1 MMTTH
6 VTALDRTMQQ
16 THEWVRDIASRL
28 GTDDPEKGYAALRAV
43 LHTLRDRLPPD
54 EAVDLS
60 AQMPTLVRGI
70 YFEGWHPADK
80 PLKYR
85 HKEDFL
91 NRVLDDAPSLAGH
104 EAETA
109 VTAVF
114 EELGSELDVG
124 EVNEVRDAM
133 PAEVRSLWPSPSL

>member
-1 MMTTH
+1 MMTTN
-6 VTALDRTMQQ
+6 VKALDRTMHQ
-16 THEWVRDIASRL
+16 TQEWIRDIAGRL
-28 GTDDPEKGYAALRAV
+28 GSDDPEKGYIALRAV

-85 HKEDFL
+85 HREEFL
-91 NRVLDDAPSLAGH
+91 NRVLDDAPALAGH
-104 EAETA
+104 EVEDA
-109 VTAVF
+109 VSAVF
-114 EELGSELDVG
+114 EELSSELDPG
-124 EVNEVRDAM
+124 EVDEVRDAM
-133 PAEVRSLWPSPSL
+133 PAEVRQLWPSL